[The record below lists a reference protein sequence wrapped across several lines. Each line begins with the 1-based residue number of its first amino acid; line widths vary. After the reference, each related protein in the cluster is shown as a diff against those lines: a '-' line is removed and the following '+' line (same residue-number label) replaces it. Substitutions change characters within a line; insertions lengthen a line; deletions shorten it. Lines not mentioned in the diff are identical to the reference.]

1 LLEDG
6 NTNTA
11 VVPSALHAF
20 VPLPYKWLSL
30 SAVYDIAVTQQ
41 RRNTIATVLQQCPGI
56 VQCLAMHPY
65 HPSRSCHIFRAL
77 IRLIA
82 PMVSAVLTVLMVPL
96 TTHAAVY
103 FYEAED
109 GSTHY
114 SDQATNS
121 RFQLLIADNNPLPGP
136 DNAPLKSP
144 RAARGFEREI
154 AAVARTTQV
163 EAALI
168 HAVIA
173 VESNYNPRA
182 ISPKGALGLMQLMPS
197 TAREYGVK
205 NPMDALQN
213 IQGGA
218 QHLRKLLDRFA
229 NNTSLALAAY
239 NAGTGAVIA
248 HGGQIPPYAETR
260 NYVPEVL
267 RRYASNQL
275 LVPFVSD

>member
-1 LLEDG
+1 
-6 NTNTA
+6 
-11 VVPSALHAF
+11 
-20 VPLPYKWLSL
+20 
-30 SAVYDIAVTQQ
+30 
-41 RRNTIATVLQQCPGI
+41 
-56 VQCLAMHPY
+56 MHP
-65 HPSRSCHIFRAL
+65 HRPSRPSYNYRAL

-82 PMVSAVLTVLMVPL
+82 PVVSTVLLVPL
-96 TTHAAVY
+96 TTQAAVY
-103 FYEAED
+103 YYEADD

-114 SDQATNS
+114 SDQATDP
-121 RFQLLIADNNPLPGP
+121 RYQLLIADIKPLPDP
-136 DNAPLKSP
+136 ENAPPQSP
-144 RAARGFEREI
+144 RGARGFEREI
-154 AAVARTTQV
+154 SAVARSTQV

-182 ISPKGALGLMQLMPS
+182 VSPKGALGLMQLMPS
-197 TAREYGVK
+197 TAREYGIK

-229 NNTSLALAAY
+229 NNKSLALAAY
-239 NAGTGAVIA
+239 NAGLGAVIA
-248 HGGQIPPYAETR
+248 HGGQIPPFAETR

-275 LVPFVSD
+275 LPQTVSELATSP